1 MQRFENRI
9 VLITGAG
16 SGIGRATA
24 KRLASEGARLMLVD
38 RNAEGLAET
47 LQRLPEATEVLH
59 RELDVSD
66 EAAVEQCVAD
76 TVAHFGRLDVLC
88 NNAGI
93 AGGDY
98 SLATDQSM
106 ETWQKIINVNLFGV
120 VLFTKYASR
129 QMREQNGGAIVNT
142 ASVAGIRSGAGGNAY
157 SASKAGV
164 INFTMTSA
172 CDLGQWNIRVNAVC
186 PGLIETGMTQRVFD
200 YARENNKEDKLG
212 SRCELRRYGRPEEI
226 AGAIA
231 FLASDDASYVTGQA
245 LVPLMG
251 LLHALLAPPPYLIP
265 QPGRIARKQEDQQQA
280 ADHQPF
286 TEIHQRTLRA
296 AGSSVPLSLRLR
308 RGAQK

>member
-1 MQRFENRI
+1 MRMQRFENKI

-38 RNAEGLAET
+38 RNAEGLTET
-47 LQRLPEATEVLH
+47 LQQLPEHTEMLH

-98 SLATDQSM
+98 SLATDQNM

-142 ASVAGIRSGAGGNAY
+142 
-157 SASKAGV
+157 ASKAGV

-200 YARENNKEDKLG
+200 YARENNKEDRLG

-245 LVPLMG
+245 LAVDGGNTASLN
-251 LLHALLAPPPYLIP
+251 L
-265 QPGRIARKQEDQQQA
+265 PGMK
-280 ADHQPF
+280 F
-286 TEIHQRTLRA
+286 
-296 AGSSVPLSLRLR
+296 
-308 RGAQK
+308 